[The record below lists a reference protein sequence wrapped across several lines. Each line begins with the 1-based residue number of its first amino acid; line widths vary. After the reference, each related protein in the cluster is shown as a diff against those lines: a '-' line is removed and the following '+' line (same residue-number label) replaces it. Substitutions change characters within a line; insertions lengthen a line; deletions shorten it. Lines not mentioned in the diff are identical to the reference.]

1 MRKPFYMPHGMCKG
15 MYDARV
21 TRSGHMT
28 SCSANLSIIVL
39 QQLTFATTFG
49 REKSLDI

>member
-1 MRKPFYMPHGMCKG
+1 MRKPFYMPHGMCEG
-15 MYDARV
+15 DARV
-21 TRSGHMT
+21 MRSGHMT